1 MNRRMEDRIRKLS
14 EELVAERDLTRV
26 RELSVQLRAALH
38 DHIETLRSK
47 VTDYPAVDERR
58 DGGILTTERV
68 DAKEQPTIV
77 PNCESATS

>member
-14 EELVAERDLTRV
+14 EELVAERDLTKV

-38 DHIETLRSK
+38 DHIETLRLK

-58 DGGILTTERV
+58 DGGITERV

-77 PNCESATS
+77 PNCETATS